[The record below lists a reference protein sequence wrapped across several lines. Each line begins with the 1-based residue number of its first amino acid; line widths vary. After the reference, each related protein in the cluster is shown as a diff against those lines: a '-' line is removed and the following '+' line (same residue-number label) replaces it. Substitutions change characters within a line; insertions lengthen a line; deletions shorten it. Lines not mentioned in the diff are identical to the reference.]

1 MLSPAHHRSRRS
13 PVRVLLAEDNALYAD
28 TVASILGA
36 DPRIEIVGHAR
47 DGQEAIRLAF
57 AMSPDL
63 VLMDINMPVMDG
75 VEATRSI
82 KRLCPEVRVVALTSS
97 TELEDARRIRLV
109 GASGFLRKDCPLSEL
124 VEAVLDAPGTPA
136 IPRTLNLAAWVA
148 A

>member
-1 MLSPAHHRSRRS
+1 VLSPPHRHYRRR

-28 TVASILGA
+28 TVACVLGS

-47 DGQEAIRLAF
+47 DGQQAIRLAL
-57 AMSPDL
+57 ALSPDL

-82 KRLCPEVRVVALTSS
+82 RSLCPEVRVVALTSS

-109 GASGFLRKDCPLSEL
+109 GASGFLRKDCPLGEL

-136 IPRTLNLAAWVA
+136 IPRGLNLAAWVA